1 MQKCIIS
8 YVTFFIIGLIF
19 FTSSWK
25 KEAWS
30 DTPHRRWRS
39 WENPK
44 SRMEITVHA
53 KRVEPLHFTCFFV
66 ENFSGFHLQDKH
78 NASNLPKC
86 RDESFGSSLQMY
98 NLIPKYLQ
106 CFRKILQVC
115 NKFIVCVEF
124 LQSMCRR
131 TEMDTCN
138 FCNEDLCFFSR
149 PALIILPNSCAAS
162 M

>member
-1 MQKCIIS
+1 
-8 YVTFFIIGLIF
+8 
-19 FTSSWK
+19 
-25 KEAWS
+25 
-30 DTPHRRWRS
+30 
-39 WENPK
+39 
-44 SRMEITVHA
+44 MEITVHA

-138 FCNEDLCFFSR
+138 FCNEDLCFFLEASSDNFAKQLCR
-149 PALIILPNSCAAS
+149 IDVTTAPRHPDVAQPNAYEKNNKCITSFMGRQGTEQS
-162 M
+162 LLLGYG